1 MKHTTRACIFIAA
14 LLGANAH
21 AATIAYQNAVLAD
34 NPILYYH
41 LNELAGN
48 AANHGSLGAAFDAA
62 YNGTPLRGVATAGGD
77 TGVAFDGADD
87 FLESLGVS
95 PAAVSGNPTFTA
107 EALVFVPLGGFAV
120 FWAPL
125 LHWGDGGPGV
135 RTGKEVYFSFSNNDA
150 TEFFAGF
157 YNGGL
162 QNADPLALGVWRHVV
177 WVRNGGG
184 NDQTGSTL
192 YVDGVGVEVAT
203 EPDPA
208 LCCNGS
214 IPAVTQSEFRINRA
228 RDGNRFF
235 IGTLDEVVLYDSA
248 LDAGDVQAHYLAT
261 LVPVPQSILLLAPA
275 LAMLVRRIRRRPGNV

>member
-1 MKHTTRACIFIAA
+1 MKHATRACIFIAA
-14 LLGANAH
+14 MLAANAN
-21 AATIAYQNAVLAD
+21 AASVAYQNAVLAD
-34 NPILYYH
+34 NPILYYQ

-95 PAAVSGNPTFTA
+95 PASVSGNPAFTA
-107 EALVFVPLGGFAV
+107 EALVFVPLGGSAL

-125 LHWGDGGPGV
+125 LHWGDGAPGD
-135 RTGKEVYFSFSNNDA
+135 RTGREVYFSFSNNDA

-184 NDQTGSTL
+184 NAQTGSTL
-192 YVDGVGVEVAT
+192 YIDGVAVAT
-203 EPDPA
+203 EPDPDLPA
-208 LCCNGS
+208 NGVV
-214 IPAVTQSEFRINRA
+214 PTVTQSEFRINRA
-228 RDGNRFF
+228 RDFDGSRFF
-235 IGTLDEVVLYDSA
+235 IGTLDEVVLYDVA
-248 LDAGDVQAHYLAT
+248 LDAGDMQVHYQAS
-261 LVPVPQSILLLAPA
+261 LVPLPQSILLLAPA
-275 LAMLVRRIRRRPGNV
+275 LAMLVQRVRRRPGNV